1 MFQTCLEGVFRSGE
15 GPWHMAFSL
24 LCLAG
29 EHEAGKGS
37 ICRQSR
43 QTGTVQLPGMGSKS
57 VCEQAGRKEGT
68 DKGSGKQRHEATLMV
83 GMMGR
88 KGLVTY

>member
-1 MFQTCLEGVFRSGE
+1 
-15 GPWHMAFSL
+15 MAYGFFLTSPVTSVL

-43 QTGTVQLPGMGSKS
+43 QTDMGSKS

-88 KGLVTY
+88 KGLVYILTG

>member
-1 MFQTCLEGVFRSGE
+1 
-15 GPWHMAFSL
+15 MAYGFFLTSPVTSVL

-43 QTGTVQLPGMGSKS
+43 QTGTVQLPSMGSKS

-68 DKGSGKQRHEATLMV
+68 DKVSGKQRHEATLMV

-88 KGLVTY
+88 KGLVYILAG